1 MSTQS
6 QQDLEVTFKI
16 SFIQEIIK
24 ELEEIPHKWS
34 RTLID
39 KLIQNTNEQLQAVQA
54 VQATQSDTT
63 EDTPKV

>member
-1 MSTQS
+1 MTTQS

-54 VQATQSDTT
+54 TQSDTT